1 MATSDL
7 IVDKTLDLSP
17 EQQDR
22 VLEFVEALRRE
33 ARSPHPR
40 KSLRGL
46 LSGFDVSP
54 EDIDEARRELWSS
67 FPRPDVP

>member
-1 MATSDL
+1 MATWAL
-7 IVDKTLDLSP
+7 IVSKIHELSP

-33 ARSPHPR
+33 APAASPR

-46 LSGFDVSP
+46 LSGFDVSSK
-54 EDIDEARRELWSS
+54 DIDEARRELWSS
-67 FPRPDVP
+67 WYR